1 MPPCSAVQW
10 PGVRS
15 CVVLSHSL
23 ILFVPSSTEVTED
36 RCPSNRQR
44 VGLTMMDNSMA
55 SAILDPEDTKLT
67 SNNHAFPNSISPP
80 PLRSVTNHKA
90 VSATGTECVVCGDT
104 APKDTLFRRHYSV
117 ICCEACKCF
126 FRRTV
131 QMNRDYKCRYGNS
144 CSVGRNP
151 VNVKQV
157 CQACRF
163 NQCLK
168 AGMKIECE

>member
-1 MPPCSAVQW
+1 
-10 PGVRS
+10 
-15 CVVLSHSL
+15 
-23 ILFVPSSTEVTED
+23 
-36 RCPSNRQR
+36 
-44 VGLTMMDNSMA
+44 MA
-55 SAILDPEDTKLT
+55 SAIQNAEPAKLSLSCAT
-67 SNNHAFPNSISPP
+67 SNNRTLPNSASPP

-90 VSATGTECVVCGDT
+90 ITVTGSVCAVCGDT
-104 APKDTLFRRHYSV
+104 ASKDTLFRRHYGI

-151 VNVKQV
+151 INVKQV

-163 NQCLK
+163 NHCLK
-168 AGMKIECE
+168 AGMKVECKSFFLCTARRERYTVRTVMSEKLSGV